1 MLIGILAVIWIAVL
15 SPIIIRRLRDQDT
28 DRSIVNFHERMARLG
43 GHNPPL
49 VTPAHRLDVSDETPP
64 RELLDS
70 EVNPPTRAPHLRVVP
85 INATR
90 TDLEREQSWD
100 EWSLSHSDDPFEQSA
115 LVRHSVALANPRA
128 AAYARVPAVPVA
140 SAAPLNSPFGSRT
153 QRMRRRR
160 TLLTLSA
167 STLLTSAAA
176 LVVNSI
182 LVDVAALTAW
192 TGLLGFLGLM
202 YYAMSSGLI
211 SSSTFRNRPAPLRT
225 AAPIVYNEFDLA
237 YEAPRDAY
245 GSDDDDQR
253 FARAL

>member
-1 MLIGILAVIWIAVL
+1 M
-15 SPIIIRRLRDQDT
+15 
-28 DRSIVNFHERMARLG
+28 
-43 GHNPPL
+43 
-49 VTPAHRLDVSDETPP
+49 
-64 RELLDS
+64 
-70 EVNPPTRAPHLRVVP
+70 
-85 INATR
+85 
-90 TDLEREQSWD
+90 
-100 EWSLSHSDDPFEQSA
+100 
-115 LVRHSVALANPRA
+115 
-128 AAYARVPAVPVA
+128 PVA